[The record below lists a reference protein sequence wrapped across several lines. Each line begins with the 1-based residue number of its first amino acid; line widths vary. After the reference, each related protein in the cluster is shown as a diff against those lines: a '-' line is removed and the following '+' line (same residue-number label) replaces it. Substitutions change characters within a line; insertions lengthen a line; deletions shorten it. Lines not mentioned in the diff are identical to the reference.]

1 MPRSKAAEAKEQ
13 VEEQKEETPTM
24 PEIPSLTSVLAAAKP
39 DESEEEEVANVADV
53 TMKYL
58 MRKERE
64 KTKLVQET
72 LRILPEL
79 AQSDNPLTAIMLE
92 KVLTGSG
99 GTSSDELAEL
109 KELAKAMSY
118 TVILPEL
125 MKDVAKTIRGSS
137 DQENMMAIL
146 MQILE
151 ERDRRLQELIE
162 QIKEDKEAKAVN
174 ELRQE
179 FYDAM
184 NTLVETFSKSLQE
197 IQMQIASMQQA
208 QPVQT
213 DPLAQLEQLEQMI
226 ERSKTLLEKLGYK
239 VAEANELTP
248 EMLQGLDAEKEIKLK
263 ELELKEKELEAKNQL
278 YNQIGQ
284 ALTTLLSNPDNIFKL
299 ISGLTSLFRAGPM
312 PNAPPANPGAVKNVI
327 SSGPSKVPSLSSYLS
342 KGGGDSG
349 GAGADEG
356 SS

>member
-1 MPRSKAAEAKEQ
+1 MPRSKAVEAKEQ
-13 VEEQKEETPTM
+13 VEEHNEEAPTM
-24 PEIPSLTSVLAAAKP
+24 PEIPSLASVLTTVKPEEGEAEEAA
-39 DESEEEEVANVADV
+39 NMADA

-92 KVLTGSG
+92 KVLTGG
-99 GTSSDELAEL
+99 GGASSDDLAEL

-162 QIKEDKEAKAVN
+162 QIKEDKESKVVN

-197 IQMQIASMQQA
+197 IQMQIASMQQS

-239 VAEANELTP
+239 VAESNELTP

-284 ALTTLLSNPDNIFKL
+284 ALSTLLSNPDNIFKL
-299 ISGLTSLFRAGPM
+299 ISGLGSLFKAGPM
-312 PNAPPANPGAVKNVI
+312 PSAPQTNPGTIKHVI

-342 KGGGDSG
+342 NRGGDSG
-349 GAGADEG
+349 AAGTDEG